1 MTDLESLVER
11 IALETARAGETP
23 HTSVDRVASQL
34 CKEAD
39 RFDAGDDLDRARS
52 IVRDIADRNLV
63 YWHGLVGPVDED
75 CLAEW
80 VADEAQSEIV
90 RERLIGQIN
99 DARQQARGGASA

>member
-11 IALETARAGETP
+11 IALDTARAGEEP
-23 HTSVDRVASQL
+23 YTSLDRVASEL

-52 IVRDIADRNLV
+52 IVRDIADRSLV

-80 VADEAQSEIV
+80 VEKEAQSDIV

>member
-11 IALETARAGETP
+11 LADETARSGEEP
-23 HTSVDRVASQL
+23 YTSLDRVASEL
-34 CKEAD
+34 CKESD

-63 YWHGLVGPVDED
+63 YWHGLIGPIDED

-80 VADEAQSEIV
+80 VEHEAQSEIV

-99 DARQQARGGASA
+99 DARQRAWGGASA